1 MKYKFK
7 IRKTSCPTDQYRDG
21 HHSTE
26 PLLVNHVSW
35 CKKYRENG
43 PSFMSPTEQGFHNT
57 FRRFNNK
64 VEW

>member
-7 IRKTSCPTDQYRDG
+7 IRKTSCPSDQYRDG

-26 PLLVNHVSW
+26 PLLANHVEKMDQVL
-35 CKKYRENG
+35 CPLKQR
-43 PSFMSPTEQGFHNT
+43 FHNT
-57 FRRFNNK
+57 FRCFNNE